1 MIFEVADVAAPLWL
15 VISWGLLIGLVFS
28 TVGAAGGILASFGL
42 ITVLG
47 VQNPNLVKPTAQ
59 ALTLLTP
66 LIALPVYY
74 RQCRLVISLA
84 LLLGAGGIVGA
95 IIGSSFS
102 VKYLGDMVT
111 FKPVFGLFVL
121 LIAAQISWRVLRK
134 KNKQLSSADRASHNF
149 EEFIELGKSACS
161 IGVKNQHWSFKRF
174 SFEFGAENFHFNPLL
189 PFFTGLGIAVISSA
203 LGVGGGFLLV
213 PFMSSIMRLP
223 MFVIAATAA
232 MAIAVSSLTSIAN
245 YIRLGAVIDFPLLGF
260 LAVGVVAGSFAGPV
274 ISKYFRESWFRL
286 LLGVILF
293 LIGLR
298 YISQV

>member
-1 MIFEVADVAAPLWL
+1 MIFEIADVITPLWL
-15 VISWGLLIGLVFS
+15 VISWGVLIGLVFS

-42 ITVLG
+42 ITLMG

-84 LLLGAGGIVGA
+84 LLLGAGGIIGA

-102 VKYLGDMVT
+102 VKYLSNMDI
-111 FKPVFGLFVL
+111 FKPVFGFLVL
-121 LIAAQISWRVLRK
+121 LIAAQISWRVLHQ
-134 KNKQLSSADRASHNF
+134 NSKQPSVADRASHNF
-149 EEFIELGKSACS
+149 EELINLGRAACS
-161 IGVKNQHWSFKRF
+161 IGVKNQHWSLRRF
-174 SFEFGAENFHFNPLL
+174 SFEFGSENFHFNPLM
-189 PFFTGLGIAVISSA
+189 PFFTGLGIAVVSSA

-223 MFVIAATAA
+223 MFIIAATAA
-232 MAIAVSSLTSIAN
+232 MAIAMSSLTSIAN
-245 YIRLGAVIDFPLLGF
+245 YIRLGAVIDLPLLAF
-260 LAVGVVAGSFAGPV
+260 LSVGVIAGSFAGPV
-274 ISKYFRESWFRL
+274 ISKYFRESWLRAA
-286 LLGVILF
+286 LGVILF

-298 YISQV
+298 YISSI